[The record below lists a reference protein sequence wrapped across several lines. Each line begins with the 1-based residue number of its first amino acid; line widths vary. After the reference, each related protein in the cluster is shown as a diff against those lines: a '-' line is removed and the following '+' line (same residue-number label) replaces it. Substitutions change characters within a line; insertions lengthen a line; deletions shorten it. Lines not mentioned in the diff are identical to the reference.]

1 LVGFVA
7 VVSALLFLELFSV
20 PVPGGNEL
28 LRMIAPLRIVNSYGL
43 FAVMT
48 TTRPEIVVEG
58 SNDGKTWA
66 AYEFRYKAGDLMRA
80 PPVVAPYQP
89 RLDWQMWFAALG
101 NYRQNRW
108 FVNFMVRLLEGE
120 PSVLRLLQSNPFPA
134 APPKYVRGE
143 LYLYHFTRWG
153 ERAWW
158 RREDRGI
165 YFPPASLQ

>member
-1 LVGFVA
+1 V
-7 VVSALLFLELFSV
+7 
-20 PVPGGNEL
+20 
-28 LRMIAPLRIVNSYGL
+28 
-43 FAVMT
+43 
-48 TTRPEIVVEG
+48 
-58 SNDGKTWA
+58 
-66 AYEFRYKAGDLMRA
+66 MRA
-80 PPVVAPYQP
+80 APVVAPHQP

-101 NYRQNRW
+101 DYRQNRW

-134 APPKYVRGE
+134 APPKYVRAE

-165 YFPPASLQ
+165 YFPPASLPMWALPGSRLPPDRSGGGHAAPSELSW